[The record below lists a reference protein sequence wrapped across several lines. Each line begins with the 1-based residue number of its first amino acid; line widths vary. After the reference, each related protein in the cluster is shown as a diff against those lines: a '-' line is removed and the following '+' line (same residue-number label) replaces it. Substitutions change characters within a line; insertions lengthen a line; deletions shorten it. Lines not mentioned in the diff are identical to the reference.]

1 MTVNLYC
8 CLHTVPPSFLTMS
21 APVSTV
27 INSSANLFCSVR
39 GYPLPTIS
47 WLKDGLPVAANSTI
61 TITTQSA
68 TSVTPGY
75 LQQLNTTFTGDVGVI
90 SVLQFSSLQRKDNG
104 MYVCQ
109 ATNSFNRTGSFN
121 TSTSDITIKVLGKRL
136 F

>member
-1 MTVNLYC
+1 
-8 CLHTVPPSFLTMS
+8 MS
-21 APVSTV
+21 APVSRV

-39 GYPLPTIS
+39 GYLLPTIS
-47 WLKDGLPVAANSTI
+47 WLKDGLPVAADSTI

-90 SVLQFSSLQRKDNG
+90 SVLQFSSLQRKNNG

-109 ATNSFNRTGSFN
+109 ATNSFNQTGSFN
-121 TSTSDITIKVLGKRL
+121 TSTSAITIKVLGKRS